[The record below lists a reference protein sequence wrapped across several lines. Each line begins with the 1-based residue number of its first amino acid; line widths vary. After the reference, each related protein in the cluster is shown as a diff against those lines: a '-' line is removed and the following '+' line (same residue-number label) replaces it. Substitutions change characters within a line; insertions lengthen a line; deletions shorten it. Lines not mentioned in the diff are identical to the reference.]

1 MSSLRLNTV
10 TIRTAALAAVGV
22 AALAGLS
29 ACEERP
35 YSVPVRTAAYAP
47 PKSHDL
53 AGAPVAPPSYAPPAP
68 TYVAPPAPAYV
79 APAPTYAE
87 ALPAYAPPASPVQTY
102 RPAPSYDTG
111 GPMIVAMAPIPN
123 PEGRY
128 GKHSRATY
136 GEAAPAPKH
145 YAMAKPAPKPRYAP
159 EPEQYGS
166 APYGSY
172 GSGAVVGMAPVPNPS
187 GYRKPVH
194 AYAAKPVM
202 PKPAYMPAPKA
213 PTYAAAKPAPMP
225 MPKPM
230 PKAPTYAAATPPKA
244 PPVKT
249 TVTTVEKKIV
259 ASTKMAA
266 ADTKVAAA
274 DAANSAKLAAV
285 KTADAAKVAAA
296 AATAKTAQV
305 AAKVADATKAPK
317 PGVATMATPAP
328 TGGDRTTKLAAL
340 QATLTDAVSKTG
352 VLTTPARFTANQPAD
367 VSLTL
372 PAAFAETMRKEADKQ
387 GLSDAAASVNMT
399 SVLAGDGFSVTPDDT
414 QSQPLT
420 VGQPTEFHW
429 TVTATPGAKGPLHAD
444 VGADLLGGGSDT
456 LSLGTV
462 QKNAGM
468 QLKMTPRMLGAGIL
482 ALIVILVLGWL
493 ARGRNTPT
501 RSASARRAGRRAR
514 GAGAGYARPLDMST
528 EGDAH

>member
-1 MSSLRLNTV
+1 MSSMRLNSM

-22 AALAGLS
+22 TALAGLS

-35 YSVPVRTAAYAP
+35 YSVPVRTSAYVP
-47 PKSHDL
+47 PRSHDL
-53 AGAPVAPPSYAPPAP
+53 AGAPYAPPAYAAPTPTYAAPEP
-68 TYVAPPAPAYV
+68 TYVAPPAPDYAS
-79 APAPTYAE
+79 AP
-87 ALPAYAPPASPVQTY
+87 PAYASPPVQTY

-123 PEGRY
+123 PTGRY
-128 GKHSRATY
+128 SGQARTY
-136 GEAAPAPKH
+136 GAYAVAPHAPRR
-145 YAMAKPAPKPRYAP
+145 YASAKPRHYPATN
-159 EPEQYGS
+159 PEQYGS

-172 GSGAVVGMAPVPNPS
+172 GSGAVVGMAPVANPD
-187 GYRKPVH
+187 GRYKPAH
-194 AYAAKPVM
+194 AYAVKPIM
-202 PKPAYMPAPKA
+202 PKPAYMPAPKV
-213 PTYAAAKPAPMP
+213 PTYATAKPA
-225 MPKPM
+225 
-230 PKAPTYAAATPPKA
+230 PKAPTYAGMTPPKA
-244 PPVKT
+244 PPART
-249 TVTTVEKKIV
+249 SAMVEKKV
-259 ASTKMAA
+259 VTTAQTTTVSTKI
-266 ADTKVAAA
+266 AAA
-274 DAANSAKLAAV
+274 DAANSAKLAAA
-285 KTADAAKVAAA
+285 KTASAAKIAAVAV
-296 AATAKTAQV
+296 TAKTAQV
-305 AAKVADATKAPK
+305 ASTVADRTKMAAK
-317 PGVATMATPAP
+317 PGVATIAASTSA
-328 TGGDRTTKLAAL
+328 GDRTTKLAAL
-340 QATLTDAVSKTG
+340 QASLTDAVSKAG

-493 ARGRNTPT
+493 ARGRNTPS

-514 GAGAGYARPLDMST
+514 GAGGYARPLDMST
-528 EGDAH
+528 DGDAAH